1 MRRTSYILLALTALL
16 LSACSTKENTAA
28 NRAWQSFKTRYNTYF
43 NGHEAYKQGM
53 EAKEKGVS
61 DNYTERLPFFMV
73 GSTKSAELGKGQFET
88 AITKCEKSIQLHSI
102 KKKPNISPE
111 KRRTE
116 KAKQYLARKEYNPFL
131 KNAWLLMGQAQ
142 FQKGDYLEAASTFS
156 YITRQYQAEPAV
168 ANEAR
173 AWLARCYA
181 GLDWFYDAEDV
192 LSKMSRDSLS
202 RRIQRERDATMADLL
217 LRQER
222 FEDALPYLRTAARQS
237 KGGVQR
243 ARRYFLLGQV
253 EQQLGNKRE
262 AYKALSKCLAQSP
275 PYQLAFNAR
284 ILRTEVM
291 ADGKGKSQLQQLR
304 RMARSEKNKEYLD
317 QVYYAIGNVH
327 LAQGD
332 TLSAINAYETG
343 RQKATRSGVEK
354 GVLVLRLGQIYWEQ
368 QRFDKAQG
376 CYSEA
381 LSLVDKT
388 RKDYKEMMRR
398 SKILDTLV
406 PHTSAV
412 FLQDSLQALAA
423 MNEEDR
429 NAAIDRVIEA
439 LKKKE
444 KEEAKLRKDS
454 LAQARRGESGL
465 GDSEG
470 PEDVTQRRRPGQL
483 GQQNQTWYFYDPML
497 VAQGKEDFRKKWGN
511 RANEDNWRRSNKTVL
526 QTTSDEYDYEAEDSI
541 AALEDSLAM
550 TGEELQNDSVL
561 ADENDPH
568 KRAYYLKQ
576 IPFTQ
581 EQRAASDLIIM
592 EGLYNAGIIEKDELE
607 DFPLAEGTLQRL
619 VKHYPT
625 YEKRQD
631 ALYQLFLLYSRWHRD
646 TDASRMRDLMAEE
659 FPDSSTTKLI
669 LDPNYLLNARFAR
682 EMEDSLYAATYNAY
696 LQHDA
701 DRVETNFQYSTQH
714 YPQGLNRPRFTLLH
728 ALSRIGRAD
737 SKEIAEELRDLAKD
751 HSAGDVATLAGLI
764 VNGLD
769 SGRQFAGTSLN
780 PSSLW
785 DRRVAMAD
793 SVAQGDSL
801 ARTLLPDRD
810 TRFVLLIAYPKDSL
824 DDNRLLYDIA
834 HFNFTGFYVRS
845 FEMEKITDAEGLTQ
859 FRIRGFR
866 SYDEA
871 HAYAQEL
878 FGVPSIASQL
888 QHARPLLISEHNMN
902 LLGRQYS
909 FEDYQEFFD
918 KTFAPMKINP
928 DLPLDDAPPSE
939 QRYDDAPEQ
948 IYPLPTKEPEVKE
961 EEKKEEVQGTDEPME
976 NPLLPRRNDEEA
988 DADEDGDV
996 VTDTDVDTDE
1006 DSDADVEET
1015 VEDVEEDVEESEEN
1029 TEEDTEE
1036 TEETE
1041 EEVEDTGDTDDSED
1055 PDSDSEDTEDSD
1067 EDTED
1072 SDSEDSEEDSEIAIG
1087 MF

>member
-1 MRRTSYILLALTALL
+1 M
-16 LSACSTKENTAA
+16 
-28 NRAWQSFKTRYNTYF
+28 WQSFKTRYNTYF

-73 GSTKSAELGKGQFET
+73 GNTKSAELGKGQFET

-102 KKKPNISPE
+102 KAKPKISPE

-156 YITRQYQAEPAV
+156 YVTRLYQAEPAV

-202 RRIQRERDATMADLL
+202 RRVQRERDATMADLL

-237 KGGVQR
+237 KGGIQR

-253 EQQLGNKRE
+253 EQQLGNDRE
-262 AYKALSKCLAQSP
+262 AYKALTKCLSQSP

-284 ILRTEVM
+284 ILHTEVTG
-291 ADGKGKSQLQQLR
+291 DGRGKSQLQQLR

-332 TLSAINAYETG
+332 TLAAINAYETG
-343 RQKATRSGVEK
+343 RVKATRSGVEK
-354 GVLVLRLGQIYWEQ
+354 GVLLLRLGQIYWER

-388 RKDYKEMMRR
+388 RKDYDEMMRR
-398 SKILDTLV
+398 SKILDHLV
-406 PHTSAV
+406 PYTSAV
-412 FLQDSLQALAA
+412 FLQDSLQTLAG
-423 MNEEDR
+423 MSEEER

-454 LAQARRGESGL
+454 VAQARRSNGGL
-465 GDSEG
+465 GDDNG
-470 PEDVTQRRRPGQL
+470 IEDVANRRRPGQL
-483 GQQNQTWYFYDPML
+483 GQQNQTWYFYDPMV
-497 VAQGKEDFRKKWGN
+497 VAQGKEEFRKRWGN
-511 RANEDNWRRSNKTVL
+511 RPNEDNWRRSNKTVL
-526 QTTSDEYDYEAEDSI
+526 QTVDDQGFDYEAEDSI
-541 AALEDSLAM
+541 AALEDSLSLAA
-550 TGEELQNDSVL
+550 EDLQNDSVL
-561 ADENDPH
+561 TEENDPH

-581 EQRAASDLIIM
+581 EQREASNLIIM
-592 EGLYNAGIIEKDELE
+592 DGLYNAGVIEKDELE

-619 VKHYPT
+619 VKQYPT
-625 YEKRQD
+625 FQNRQD

-646 TDASRMRDLMAEE
+646 ADASRIRDLMAEE

-669 LDPNYLLNARFAR
+669 LDPNYLVNARFAR

-737 SKEIAEELRDLAKD
+737 DKEVGEELRTLAKD

-769 SGRQFAGTSLN
+769 AGREFAGGTLN
-780 PSSLW
+780 PGSLW
-785 DRRVAMAD
+785 DRRTAMAD
-793 SVAQGDSL
+793 SIAEGDSI

-845 FEMEKITDAEGLTQ
+845 FEMEKLVDASGLTQ

-878 FGVPSIASQL
+878 FGVPAVASQL
-888 QHARPLLISEHNMN
+888 QHARTLLISEHNMN

-918 KTFAPMKINP
+918 KTFAPMKLNP
-928 DLPLDDAPPSE
+928 NLPLDDAPPAE

-948 IYPLPTKEPEVKE
+948 IYPLPTKEAEVKTENVTE
-961 EEKKEEVQGTDEPME
+961 EAKAQEERME
-976 NPLLPRRNDEEA
+976 NPLLPNNQRAEDADTDTDTDEEGDVAEETDMDEEA
-988 DADEDGDV
+988 DADAEESDGDADEEV
-996 VTDTDVDTDE
+996 EEADE
-1006 DSDADVEET
+1006 D
-1015 VEDVEEDVEESEEN
+1015 SEEN
-1029 TEEDTEE
+1029 TDEPDADSDEEADEPNGDSDEE
-1036 TEETE
+1036 ADESDE
-1041 EEVEDTGDTDDSED
+1041 DSEE
-1055 PDSDSEDTEDSD
+1055 SDSD
-1067 EDTED
+1067 EDTD
-1072 SDSEDSEEDSEIAIG
+1072 DEE
-1087 MF
+1087 